1 MQVKNFFLRA
11 QAAPKCDNINAY
23 LFMPSP
29 KSSRRW
35 LLYVFS
41 ALVATLSFFTV
52 FGERGALHLW
62 RLWDEQTKL
71 AERNFVLHKENE
83 SLRERIDRIRRD
95 DAYLEKIARE
105 ELGLV
110 RPGEIIYRFGGSES
124 KKRRAG
130 AFNAP
135 GAPPPPSS
143 ERKPPR

>member
-1 MQVKNFFLRA
+1 
-11 QAAPKCDNINAY
+11 
-23 LFMPSP
+23 MPSP

-35 LLYVFS
+35 LFYVFS
-41 ALVATLSFFTV
+41 ALLAVLSLFTL

-62 RLWDEQTKL
+62 RLWGEDARL

-83 SLRERIDRIRRD
+83 SLRERIDQIRHD

-124 KKRRAG
+124 KKKRAG
-130 AFNAP
+130 AFSAP
-135 GAPPPPSS
+135 AVQPPPSS
-143 ERKPPR
+143 ERKAPQ

>member
-1 MQVKNFFLRA
+1 
-11 QAAPKCDNINAY
+11 
-23 LFMPSP
+23 MPSP

-41 ALVATLSFFTV
+41 ALLATLSVFTV
-52 FGERGALHLW
+52 FGEHGALHLW

-71 AERNFVLHKENE
+71 EERNFVLHKENE
-83 SLRERIDRIRRD
+83 SLRERIDRIRHD
-95 DAYLEKIARE
+95 NAYLEKIARE

-124 KKRRAG
+124 KKKRAA
-130 AFNAP
+130 AFSAP
-135 GAPPPPSS
+135 AAPPPPSS

>member
-1 MQVKNFFLRA
+1 
-11 QAAPKCDNINAY
+11 
-23 LFMPSP
+23 MPSP

-41 ALVATLSFFTV
+41 ALLATLSVFTV
-52 FGERGALHLW
+52 FGERGVLHLW
-62 RLWDEQTKL
+62 RLWDEKTKL
-71 AERNFVLHKENE
+71 EERNFVLHNENE
-83 SLRERIDRIRRD
+83 SLRERIDRIRHD

-124 KKRRAG
+124 KKKRAA
-130 AFNAP
+130 AFSAP
-135 GAPPPPSS
+135 AAPPPPSS

>member
-1 MQVKNFFLRA
+1 
-11 QAAPKCDNINAY
+11 
-23 LFMPSP
+23 MPSS
-29 KSSRRW
+29 KSLRRW
-35 LLYVFS
+35 LPYVFF
-41 ALVATLSFFTV
+41 ALVAMLSVFTV

-62 RLWDEQTKL
+62 RLWDEKTKL

-124 KKRRAG
+124 KKKRAG
-130 AFNAP
+130 AFSAP
-135 GAPPPPSS
+135 AVQPPPSS

>member
-1 MQVKNFFLRA
+1 M
-11 QAAPKCDNINAY
+11 
-23 LFMPSP
+23 
-29 KSSRRW
+29 
-35 LLYVFS
+35 
-41 ALVATLSFFTV
+41 VATLSFFTV

-62 RLWDEQTKL
+62 RLWDEKAKL

-135 GAPPPPSS
+135 AAPPPPSS